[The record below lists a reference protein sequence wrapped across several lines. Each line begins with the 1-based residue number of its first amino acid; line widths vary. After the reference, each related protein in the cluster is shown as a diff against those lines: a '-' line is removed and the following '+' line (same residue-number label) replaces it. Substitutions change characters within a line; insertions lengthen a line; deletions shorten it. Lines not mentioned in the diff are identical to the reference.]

1 MLNISEAAKNEFGKK
16 SSTKTVSI
24 TIKTSKKTINIAF
37 FKNMNANSYSFF
49 YLY

>member
-24 TIKTSKKTINIAF
+24 TIKTSKKTINVTLPF
-37 FKNMNANSYSFF
+37 FIFQTIIFF
-49 YLY
+49 F